1 MKARRFDNLA
11 RSLGS
16 RLPRRGMLRGA
27 LGSAVA
33 LGLLRQGTGVAA
45 HQGDEATGA
54 VGLQCERCN
63 CTGDQCDCCIL
74 GISGGGVVRTETSD
88 VTFVLFATLL
98 ADAPQQATGFVRWI
112 DPAEGG
118 GTLESVG
125 PIAYEWD
132 EGDEHF
138 RHVRGLMTVNGQDQ
152 QPFALEVFDAGPD
165 QVGADTVRLTVG
177 AKVADANA
185 SGFGYEA
192 AGTLIGGDIQLLDN
206 VAPVGP
212 ST

>member
-1 MKARRFDNLA
+1 MKTRRFDNLA
-11 RSLGS
+11 RSLAAS
-16 RLPRRGMLRGA
+16 LPRRGMLRGA

-33 LGLLRQGTGVAA
+33 LGLQRQGAAVAA
-45 HQGDEATGA
+45 RQEDEETGK

-63 CTGDQCDCCIL
+63 CTGDECDCCIL
-74 GISGGGVVRTETSD
+74 GISGGGVVRTATSD
-88 VTFVLFATLL
+88 VTLVLFATLL

-118 GTLESVG
+118 VTLESVG

-165 QVGADTVRLTVG
+165 KVGEDTARLTVG
-177 AKVADANA
+177 ASVADANA

-192 AGTLIGGDIQLLDN
+192 AGTLVGGDIQLLDD
-206 VAPVGP
+206 VAPVSP
-212 ST
+212 SS